1 MSYEDAMDA
10 TIARDEAHARAIAA
24 AEERGRLRGLA
35 EALEACG
42 EPTGLDRAHAVRLEI
57 CARLRALAATGKP

>member
-10 TIARDEAHARAIAA
+10 TIAWDEAHARAIAA

-35 EALEACG
+35 EAA
-42 EPTGLDRAHAVRLEI
+42 AQAV
-57 CARLRALAATGKP
+57 ARELSKAARE